1 MLAFFAAAML
11 ALQSP
16 ADAPQPP
23 RAVELAREGVV
34 DGEAFGA
41 ALDDLRAGAEAGDA
55 EALRWMGAL
64 IAGGAVPGETDAEPW
79 FRQAMTA
86 GDSDESARAAFA
98 LAGWLA
104 GQPGRRPESRALLQ
118 SIEDAPEDI
127 LAGIQGYLGADYL
140 FGLGGDVREMEGRAL
155 INSAMLRG
163 FSDPAVLEAYGEYM
177 ADVDA
182 LRAIDILHRAAEG
195 GSPRAAWMMAM
206 VQLETGGDA
215 AEAFRYVAWAADQ
228 GHVNAMI
235 SRAVMLATGQGTAP
249 DPVRARQSYAQAAEA
264 GSAHALRGLAG
275 MYLAGE
281 GGPVDAAT
289 GYALLEI
296 AAAAGD
302 PIASDLL
309 AQPHDSFAPRPSD
322 AEVASAGAAWLEA
335 RGLSADAFR

>member
-1 MLAFFAAAML
+1 MIILLAAALL
-11 ALQSP
+11 ALQDPAESP
-16 ADAPQPP
+16 EPP
-23 RAVELAREGVV
+23 RAVELARGGIVE
-34 DGEAFGA
+34 GA
-41 ALDDLRAGAEAGDA
+41 AYDAALASLRVRAEDGDA
-55 EALRWMGAL
+55 AALRWMGSL
-64 IAGGAVPGETDAEPW
+64 IAGGAIPGEADPEPW
-79 FRQAMTA
+79 YRQAMAA
-86 GDSDESARAAFA
+86 GGADEQARAAFA

-104 GQPGRRPESRALLQ
+104 GRPGRRPESRALLE
-118 SIEDAPEDI
+118 SISDAPGDI
-127 LAGIQGYLGADYL
+127 LPTVQGYLGADYL
-140 FGLGGDVREMEGRAL
+140 FGLGGDVRELEGRAL

-177 ADVDA
+177 AEVDA
-182 LRAIDILHRAAEG
+182 LRAIDILRRAAEG

-206 VQLETGGDA
+206 VQLENGGDA

-228 GHVNAMI
+228 GHLNAMI

-249 DPVRARQSYAQAAEA
+249 DPARARQSYAEAAEA

-302 PIASDLL
+302 PIAGDLV
-309 AQPHDSFAPRPSD
+309 AEPHDSFALRPSD
-322 AEVASAGAAWLEA
+322 AEIASAGAAWLNA
-335 RGLSADAFR
+335 RGLSADRFQ